1 MDEESSHRGPAGI
14 SRPAESSPPVS
25 LYGADLSAGALVGPY
40 VVQELIY
47 RGGAANLYRAEEPK
61 TRRIAAVKVLH
72 PQFAHLSKMLRRF
85 QQEAD
90 SLRQLRHPNIVEIWE
105 SGELR
110 DGRPYIAMEWLDG
123 RSLAAE
129 LHQRG
134 PYSAREAVAA
144 LEQIGRALI
153 AAHRIGIVHRDIK
166 AQNVMVS
173 RRGDEVVFKLV
184 DFGIAKLLAP
194 DSPGGGLTSTGMRMG
209 TPVSMAPEQIR
220 GEPADQRTDIYAL
233 GVLMYQLATGR
244 FPFQGANSIEI
255 EEMHLHA
262 PVPRPSELASV
273 PERYDVAATR
283 CLEKRP
289 EVRFQSVDELLAF
302 LRESFTDPH
311 PHSFGRALGLF
322 VQASADAEEG
332 STAILETL
340 DSSLA
345 EAQRTCREM
354 GLTICLEAGNA
365 FLAAIPSPGQALE
378 ERALRERLLRSSLAL
393 FSSLRSRFPSIHFSL
408 SMQLA
413 PAQMQRTVKGEL
425 EIKGG
430 ELLALT
436 RWIEDSEG
444 VSAAAAVTRDLGSS
458 FSLAPSE
465 RRSDLFHVQPP
476 LNQRVD

>member
-1 MDEESSHRGPAGI
+1 MGGENSKGDPGTLSPSTESA
-14 SRPAESSPPVS
+14 PPVS
-25 LYGADLSAGALVGPY
+25 LYGTDLSAGALVGPY
-40 VVQELIY
+40 VVQELVY
-47 RGGAANLYRAEEPK
+47 RGGAASLYRTEESN
-61 TRRIAAVKVLH
+61 TGRSAAAKVLH
-72 PQFAHLSKMLRRF
+72 PQFSHLSKVLRRF

-90 SLRQLRHPNIVEIWE
+90 SLRHLRHPNIVEIWG

-129 LHQRG
+129 LHQHG

-153 AAHRIGIVHRDIK
+153 AAHRIGIIHRDIK
-166 AQNVMVS
+166 AQNVMVL

-194 DSPGGGLTSTGMRMG
+194 DAHRGGLTSTGIRMG

-220 GEPADQRTDIYAL
+220 GETVDQRTDIYAL

-244 FPFQGANSIEI
+244 LPFQGANSIEI

-262 PVPRPSELASV
+262 PAPRPGELAAV
-273 PERYDVAATR
+273 PERYDLAAIR

-289 EVRFQSVDELLAF
+289 EDRFQSVNELLAF
-302 LRESFTDPH
+302 LREAFADPG
-311 PHSFGRALGLF
+311 PQLLDGRALGLF
-322 VQASADAEEG
+322 VQASVEAKEG
-332 STAILETL
+332 STTVLQTL

-345 EAQRTCREM
+345 EAHRSCRQL
-354 GLTICLEAGNA
+354 GLTICLEVGDA
-365 FLAAIPSPGQALE
+365 FLAAIASPEDALE
-378 ERALRERLLRSSLAL
+378 ERVLRERLLRNTLAL

-408 SMQLA
+408 SMQIA
-413 PAQMQRTVKGEL
+413 PAQMQRTITGEL
-425 EIKGG
+425 QIKGG

-436 RWIEDSEG
+436 RWIDDSEG
-444 VSAAAAVTRDLGSS
+444 VSTTAVVTKDLDSALSLTSS
-458 FSLAPSE
+458 A
-465 RRSDLFHVQPP
+465 RRPGLFRVQ
-476 LNQRVD
+476 LRQ